1 MKKTLLILLLY
12 ASVATTSAQLVYNNG
27 VAIYS
32 QQNAIIKVE
41 GSVQNDNNGL
51 VDHNGLIIVDS
62 SYIQN
67 NNATSQGNGIYEV
80 FVNWDNSANFIH
92 GTSHVKLTGG
102 SQLITGSSITDFYD
116 LTLQGTGVKTQTIN
130 AETSNVLDLK
140 ANELAT
146 NNNEMF
152 VSNDNVA
159 AILYDNTFNAEG
171 FVSSTTTGRLTRATN
186 STSEYI
192 YPVGS
197 AVGTRRFR
205 AIYITPN
212 DAALNEYAVILNNF
226 NASIDTYLTSS
237 IDSALCTV
245 NDLFYHKIE
254 RKAGLSN
261 AAIKVSYIN
270 GVDGSWSSTANWS
283 NAIWGNNINN
293 SQNNSSNYY
302 NIENINYDFDFA
314 PIVLGQIKPNAPVI
328 LSDSA
333 ICSTETNAIYE
344 VTSVGNYTYNW
355 SAPGGTISSGQGTNQ
370 ITVNWNGNTTGIVE
384 VIMTDPLTSCASNSG
399 IFTTNF
405 YPVPVAG
412 ISANYPNLYPG
423 TIINL
428 NDSSTGEVAWNW
440 DFGNT
445 YNSTNENTQ
454 TVYNSP
460 GTYLITLVV
469 ENEFGCLDSTTYE
482 LTVGGKVVIPNV
494 FTPNNDGSNDY
505 FEILGLEKYNIVI
518 LNRWGQ
524 TLFTGNE
531 NTTFWDGTTPAGENV
546 PEGTYF
552 FVLTA
557 DNLEEKG
564 ALTLFR

>member
-27 VAIYS
+27 AAIYS
-32 QQNAIIKVE
+32 QQNALIKVE
-41 GSVQNDNNGL
+41 GSIQNDNNGL

-80 FVNWDNSANFIH
+80 YVNWDNSANFIH

-102 SQLITGSSITDFYD
+102 SQLITGSNITDFYD
-116 LTLQGTGVKTQTIN
+116 LTLQGPGVKTQTIN
-130 AETSNVLDLK
+130 AETSNILDLK

-146 NNNEMF
+146 NDNEMF
-152 VSNDNVA
+152 VSNNSTS
-159 AILYDNTFNAEG
+159 AIIYDNTFNSEG
-171 FVSSTTTGRLTRATN
+171 FVSSTGTGRLTRATN
-186 STSEYI
+186 QSNEYV
-192 YPVGS
+192 YPLGS
-197 AVGTRRFR
+197 NVGTRRFR

-212 DAALNEYAVILNNF
+212 STAQNQYSAILNNY
-226 NASIDTYLTSS
+226 NATTDAYQTSS
-237 IDSALCTV
+237 LDTNLCTV

-254 RKAGLSN
+254 RKSGVSA

-270 GVDGSWSSTANWS
+270 GVDGSWSSTANWN
-283 NAIWGNNINN
+283 NAIWNNNN
-293 SQNNSSNYY
+293 LNQQNTGNYY

-314 PIVLGQIKPNAPVI
+314 PIILGQIKPNAPVI

-344 VTSVGNYTYNW
+344 VTSVGNYSYNW
-355 SAPGGTISSGQGTNQ
+355 SAPGGTITSGQGTNQ
-370 ITVNWNGNTTGIVE
+370 INVNWNGNTTGIVE
-384 VIMTDPLTSCASNSG
+384 VIITDPLTSCSSNNG
-399 IFTTNF
+399 TFTTNF
-405 YPVPVAG
+405 YPNPIAG
-412 ISANYPNLYPG
+412 ISASYPNLYPG

-531 NTTFWDGTTPAGENV
+531 NTTFWDGTTPSGENV

>member
-1 MKKTLLILLLY
+1 MKKLIT
-12 ASVATTSAQLVYNNG
+12 SVLIFITWVNVSAQLVYNNG
-27 VAIYS
+27 TTIYS
-32 QQNAIIKVE
+32 QTNALIKVE
-41 GSVQNDNNGL
+41 GSIQNDNNGL

-62 SYIQN
+62 SYIQK

-80 FVNWDNSANFIH
+80 VVNWDNSANFIH

-102 SQLITGSSITDFYD
+102 SQLITGSSITDFYN
-116 LTLQGTGVKTQTIN
+116 LTLQGPGVKTQTIN
-130 AETSNVLDLK
+130 SETSNVLDLK

-146 NNNEMF
+146 SDYEMF
-152 VSNDNVA
+152 VSNNNVN

-197 AVGTRRFR
+197 AIGTYRFR
-205 AIYITPN
+205 AIYITPDN
-212 DAALNEYAVILNNF
+212 AALNEYSVILNNY
-226 NASIDTYLTSS
+226 NASSDTYLTSS
-237 IDSALCTV
+237 LDTALCTV
-245 NDLFYHKIE
+245 NNLFYHKIE

-261 AAIKVSYIN
+261 AAIKVFYIN
-270 GVDGSWSSTANWS
+270 GTDGSWGSTANWN
-283 NAIWGNNINN
+283 NALWENNNPNN
-293 SQNNSSNYY
+293 QNSTVNYY

-314 PIVLGQIKPNAPVI
+314 PIVLGQIKPNTPVI

-344 VTSVGNYTYNW
+344 VTSVGNYSYNW
-355 SAPGGTISSGQGTNQ
+355 TAPGGTITSGQGTNQ
-370 ITVNWNGNTTGIVE
+370 IGVNWNGNTTGIVQ
-384 VIMTDPLTSCASNSG
+384 VIVTDPLTSCASNSG
-399 IFTTNF
+399 VFTTNF
-405 YPVPVAG
+405 YPVPIAG
-412 ISANYPNLYPG
+412 ISATYPNLYPG

-428 NDSSTGEVAWNW
+428 NDSSSGEVAWNW

-445 YNSTNENTQ
+445 YNSMNENTQ
-454 TVYNSP
+454 TVYNQT
-460 GTYLITLVV
+460 GTYIITLVV

-482 LTVGGKVVIPNV
+482 LTIGGQVLIPNV

-505 FEILGLEKYNIVI
+505 FEILGLDKYNIVI
-518 LNRWGQ
+518 LNRWGL

-531 NTTFWDGTTPAGENV
+531 NTVFWDGTTLSGEKV
-546 PEGTYF
+546 PNGTYF

-557 DNLEEKG
+557 ENLEEKG
-564 ALTLFR
+564 SLTLFR

>member
-1 MKKTLLILLLY
+1 MKKTFIILLLY
-12 ASVATTSAQLVYNNG
+12 ASAIHLKAQIVYNNG
-27 VAIYS
+27 ATIFS
-32 QQNAIIKVE
+32 QSNALIKVE
-41 GSVQNDNNGL
+41 GSLQNDNNGL

-62 SYIQN
+62 SYIQR
-67 NNATSQGNGIYEV
+67 NNATSQGNGNYEV
-80 FVNWDNSANFIH
+80 FQDWDNSGNFIH
-92 GTSHVKLTGG
+92 NNSHVKLTGG
-102 SQLITGSSITDFYD
+102 SQFITGSSVTDFYN
-116 LTLQGTGVKTQTIN
+116 LTLLGPGVKTQTIN
-130 AETSNVLDLK
+130 AETSNILDLQ

-152 VSNDNVA
+152 VSNSSSS
-159 AILYDNTFNAEG
+159 AIIYDNTFNTEG
-171 FVSSTTTGRLTRATN
+171 FVSSTSTGRLTRATN
-186 STSEYI
+186 TTNEYV

-237 IDSALCTV
+237 IDTALCLV

-270 GVDGSWSSTANWS
+270 GVDGAWSSTANWS

-333 ICSTETNAIYE
+333 ICSSETNAIYE
-344 VTSVGNYTYNW
+344 VTPVGNYTYNW
-355 SAPGGTISSGQGTNQ
+355 TTPGGTITSGQGTNQ
-370 ITVNWNGNTTGIVE
+370 INVNWNGNTTGVVQIT
-384 VIMTDPLTSCASNSG
+384 MTDPLTSCTSNQG
-399 IFTTNF
+399 VFTTNF
-405 YPVPVAG
+405 YPNPIAG
-412 ISANYPNLYPG
+412 ISANYTNLYPG

-428 NDSSTGEVAWNW
+428 NDSSTGEIAWNW
-440 DFGNT
+440 DFGNS
-445 YNSTNENTQ
+445 YISTNENTQ
-454 TVYNSP
+454 TVYNQA
-460 GTYLITLVV
+460 GDYTIILVV
-469 ENEFGCLDSTTYE
+469 ENEFGCLDTTTYE
-482 LTVGGKVVIPNV
+482 LTIGGKVVIPNV

-505 FEILGLEKYNIVI
+505 FEILGLDKYNIVI

-564 ALTLFR
+564 SLTLFR

>member
-27 VAIYS
+27 AAIYS
-32 QQNAIIKVE
+32 QPNALIKVE
-41 GSVQNDNNGL
+41 GSIQNDNNGL

-80 FVNWDNSANFIH
+80 YVNWDNSANFIH

-102 SQLITGSSITDFYD
+102 SQLITGSNITDFYD
-116 LTLQGTGVKTQTIN
+116 LTLQGPGVKTQTIN
-130 AETSNVLDLK
+130 AETSNILDLK

-146 NNNEMF
+146 NDNEMF
-152 VSNDNVA
+152 VSNNSTS

-171 FVSSTTTGRLTRATN
+171 FVSSLTTGRLTRATN
-186 STSEYI
+186 STNEYI
-192 YPVGS
+192 FPVGS

-355 SAPGGTISSGQGTNQ
+355 SATGGTISSGQGTNQ

-428 NDSSTGEVAWNW
+428 NDSSSGEVAWNW

-482 LTVGGKVVIPNV
+482 LTIGGKVVIPNV

-524 TLFTGNE
+524 TLFSGNE

>member
-12 ASVATTSAQLVYNNG
+12 ASVATTTAQLVYNNG
-27 VAIYS
+27 AAIYS
-32 QQNAIIKVE
+32 QQNALIKVE
-41 GSVQNDNNGL
+41 GSIQNDNNGM

-62 SYIQN
+62 SYIQK

-116 LTLQGTGVKTQTIN
+116 LTLQGPGVKTQTIN
-130 AETSNVLDLK
+130 AETSNILDLK

-146 NNNEMF
+146 NDNEMF
-152 VSNDNVA
+152 VSNA
-159 AILYDNTFNAEG
+159 SSSAILYDNTFNAEG
-171 FVSSTTTGRLTRATN
+171 FVSSLTTGRLTRATN
-186 STSEYI
+186 STNEYV
-192 YPVGS
+192 YPLGSNVGN
-197 AVGTRRFR
+197 RRFR

-212 DAALNEYAVILNNF
+212 NSTQNEYSGILNNY
-226 NASIDTYLTSS
+226 NATTDTYLTSS
-237 IDSALCTV
+237 LDTNLCTV

-254 RKAGLSN
+254 RKNGVSD

-270 GVDGSWSSTANWS
+270 GVDGSWSSTANWNNS
-283 NAIWGNNINN
+283 LWEGNNPNQ
-293 SQNNSSNYY
+293 QNTGGNYY
-302 NIENINYDFDFA
+302 NVENINYDFDFA

-344 VTSVGNYTYNW
+344 VSSVGNYTYNW

-384 VIMTDPLTSCASNSG
+384 LIITDPLTSCASNSG

-482 LTVGGKVVIPNV
+482 LVIGGKVVIPNV

-531 NTTFWDGTTPAGENV
+531 NTTFWDGTTPAGEEV

>member
-1 MKKTLLILLLY
+1 MKKLITLVLIFITW
-12 ASVATTSAQLVYNNG
+12 VNVSAQLVYNNG
-27 VAIYS
+27 TTIYS
-32 QQNAIIKVE
+32 QTNALIKVE
-41 GSVQNDNNGL
+41 GSIQNDTNGL
-51 VDHNGLIIVDS
+51 IDHNGIIIVDS
-62 SYIQN
+62 SYIQK
-67 NNATSQGNGIYEV
+67 NNATSQGNGNYEV
-80 FVNWDNSANFIH
+80 FVNWDNSAIFIH
-92 GTSHVKLTGG
+92 DTSHVKLTGTN
-102 SQLITGSSITDFYD
+102 QLITGTSVTDFYN
-116 LTLQGTGVKTQTIN
+116 LTLLGPGVKTQTIN
-130 AETSNVLDLK
+130 SETSNVLDLK

-171 FVSSTTTGRLTRATN
+171 FVSSTTTGRLTRATT

-205 AIYITPN
+205 AIYITPDN
-212 DAALNEYAVILNNF
+212 AVLNEYSVILNNY
-226 NASIDTYLTSS
+226 NASLDSYLTSS
-237 IDSALCTV
+237 LDTALCTV

-270 GVDGSWSSTANWS
+270 GTDGFWSLTANWN
-283 NAIWGNNINN
+283 NALWENNNPNN
-293 SQNNSSNYY
+293 QNSTVNYY
-302 NIENINYDFDFA
+302 NIENINYDFDFS

-344 VTSVGNYTYNW
+344 VTNVGNFTYNW
-355 SAPGGTISSGQGTNQ
+355 TAPGGTITSGQGTNQ
-370 ITVNWNGNTTGIVE
+370 IGVNWNGNTTGIVQ
-384 VIMTDPLTSCASNSG
+384 VIITDPLTSCASNSG

-412 ISANYPNLYPG
+412 ISATYPNLYPG

-428 NDSSTGEVAWNW
+428 NDSSSGEVAWNW

-445 YNSTNENTQ
+445 YNSMNENTQ
-454 TVYNSP
+454 TVYNQT
-460 GTYLITLVV
+460 GTYTITLVV

-482 LTVGGKVVIPNV
+482 LTIGGKVVIPNV

-505 FEILGLEKYNIVI
+505 FEILGLDKYNIVI

-531 NTTFWDGTTPAGENV
+531 NTVFWDGTTPAGENV
-546 PEGTYF
+546 SEGTYF

-557 DNLEEKG
+557 NELEEKG
-564 ALTLFR
+564 TLTLFR

>member
-27 VAIYS
+27 AAIYS
-32 QQNAIIKVE
+32 QQNALIKVE

-80 FVNWDNSANFIH
+80 FINWDNSANFIH

-171 FVSSTTTGRLTRATN
+171 FVSSLTTGRLTRATN
-186 STSEYI
+186 STNEYI
-192 YPVGS
+192 FPVGS

-344 VTSVGNYTYNW
+344 VSSVGNYTYNW

-384 VIMTDPLTSCASNSG
+384 VIITDPLTSCASNSG

-428 NDSSTGEVAWNW
+428 NDSSSGEVAWNW

-482 LTVGGKVVIPNV
+482 LTIGGKVVIPNV

-524 TLFTGNE
+524 TLFSGNE
-531 NTTFWDGTTPAGENV
+531 NTTFWDGTTPSGEEV

-552 FVLTA
+552 YVLTA
-557 DNLEEKG
+557 KDLEEKG

>member
-27 VAIYS
+27 AEIYS
-32 QQNAIIKVE
+32 QQNALIKVE
-41 GSVQNDNNGL
+41 GSIQNDNNGL

-116 LTLQGTGVKTQTIN
+116 LTLQGPGVKTQTIN
-130 AETSNVLDLK
+130 AETSNILDLK

-146 NNNEMF
+146 NDNEMF
-152 VSNDNVA
+152 VSNNSTS

-171 FVSSTTTGRLTRATN
+171 FVSSLTTGRLTRATN
-186 STSEYI
+186 STNEYI
-192 YPVGS
+192 FPVGS

-212 DAALNEYAVILNNF
+212 NTTNNDYAVILNNF
-226 NASIDTYLTSS
+226 NASSDTYLTSS
-237 IDSALCTV
+237 FDTSLCVV
-245 NDLFYHKIE
+245 NNLFYHKVE
-254 RKAGLSN
+254 RKTGSSD

-270 GVDGSWSSTANWS
+270 GVDGSWSSTANWNTS
-283 NAIWGNNINN
+283 LWEGNNPNQ
-293 SQNNSSNYY
+293 QNTGANYY
-302 NIENINYDFDFA
+302 NVENINYDFDFA
-314 PIVLGQIKPNAPVI
+314 PIVLGQIKPNAPII

-355 SAPGGTISSGQGTNQ
+355 SAPGGTVSSGQGTNQ

-428 NDSSTGEVAWNW
+428 NDSSSGEVAWNW
-440 DFGNT
+440 DFGNS

-454 TVYNSP
+454 TVYNQA
-460 GTYLITLVV
+460 GDYTITLVV
-469 ENEFGCLDSTTYE
+469 ENQFGCFDTTTYE
-482 LTVGGKVVIPNV
+482 LTIGGKVVIPNV

-505 FEILGLEKYNIVI
+505 FQILGLDQYNIVI

-531 NTTFWDGTTPAGENV
+531 NTVFWDGTTPSGEEV

-552 FVLTA
+552 YVLTA
-557 DNLEEKG
+557 KDLEEKG

>member
-1 MKKTLLILLLY
+1 MKHIFTVILLGLIIGN
-12 ASVATTSAQLVYNNG
+12 SSAQLVYNNG
-27 VAIYS
+27 AAIYS
-32 QQNAIIKVE
+32 QPNALIKVE
-41 GSVQNDNNGL
+41 GSVQNDNNGMIN
-51 VDHNGLIIVDS
+51 HNGLIIVDF
-62 SYIQN
+62 SYIQK
-67 NNATSQGNGIYEV
+67 NNATSQGNGNYEV

-92 GTSHVKLTGG
+92 GTSHVKLTGN
-102 SQLITGSSITDFYD
+102 SQLITGTTVTDFYN
-116 LTLQGTGVKTQTIN
+116 LTLQGPGVKTQTIN
-130 AETSNVLDLK
+130 SETSNILDLK

-159 AILYDNTFNAEG
+159 AILYDNTFNTEG

-186 STSEYI
+186 STNEYI

-212 DAALNEYAVILNNF
+212 NAAPNEYAVILNNYD
-226 NASIDTYLTSS
+226 ASSDTYLTSS
-237 IDSALCTV
+237 LDTSLCTV
-245 NDLFYHKIE
+245 NDLFYHKVE
-254 RKAGLSN
+254 RKNGSSDAS
-261 AAIKVSYIN
+261 IKVSYIN
-270 GVDGSWSSTANWS
+270 GTDGSWSSTANWNNALWES
-283 NAIWGNNINN
+283 NNPNQLN
-293 SQNNSSNYY
+293 STADYN
-302 NIENINYDFDFA
+302 NIENSNYDFDFA

-344 VTSVGNYTYNW
+344 VTSVGNYSYNW
-355 SAPGGTISSGQGTNQ
+355 TALGGTITSGQGTNQ
-370 ITVNWNGNTTGIVE
+370 IGVNWNGNTTGIVQ
-384 VIMTDPLTSCASNSG
+384 VIITDPLTSCASNSG

-412 ISANYPNLYPG
+412 ISATYPNLYTG

-428 NDSSTGEVAWNW
+428 NDSSSGEVAWNW

-454 TVYNSP
+454 TVYNQT
-460 GTYLITLVV
+460 GTYTITLVV
-469 ENEFGCLDSTTYE
+469 ENEYGCLDSTTYE
-482 LTVGGKVVIPNV
+482 LTIGGKVVIPNV

-505 FEILGLEKYNIVI
+505 FEILGLDKYNIVI
-518 LNRWGQ
+518 LTRWGQ
-524 TLFTGNE
+524 TLFSGNE
-531 NTTFWDGTTPAGENV
+531 NTVFWDGTTPAGENV